1 MEMKRARQQGFGL
14 VEILIALTL
23 GIVIILGITTL
34 YTDSSRSLSDVNRA
48 TRITETASYAMDL
61 VTSDLEA
68 AGFWGE
74 VVAEPTFGTIQVGNE
89 SFVEY
94 ADTCLL
100 YTSDAADE

>member
-1 MEMKRARQQGFGL
+1 MEMKRAQQQGFGL

-23 GIVIILGITTL
+23 GIVIILGITAL

-61 VTSDLEA
+61 VTSDIEA

-74 VVAEPTFGTIQVGNE
+74 VIAEPT
-89 SFVEY
+89 
-94 ADTCLL
+94 ADI
-100 YTSDAADE
+100 SIGR